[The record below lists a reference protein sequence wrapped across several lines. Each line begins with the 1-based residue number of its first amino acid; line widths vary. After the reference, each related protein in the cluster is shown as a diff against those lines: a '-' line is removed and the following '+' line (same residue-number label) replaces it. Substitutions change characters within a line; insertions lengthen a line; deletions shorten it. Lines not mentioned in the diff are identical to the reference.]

1 MNLCSV
7 QKVKT
12 QLKNIRE
19 DNNQTQREVAIY
31 LGISRQQYTRIE
43 SLHNDQEISL
53 DQAIKLTKH
62 YGCSLGYVAAM
73 WTKEQEVPFTAIEI
87 LTLLNK
93 VNTSSKTWLET
104 LARVVGVYAPDALEK
119 FKKDNPDN
127 ALNG

>member
-12 QLKNIRE
+12 QLRTIRE
-19 DNNQTQREVAIY
+19 DHNQTQREIATY

-53 DQAIKLTKH
+53 EQAIKLTKH

-73 WTKEQEVPFTAIEI
+73 WPKSQEVPFTAIEI

-93 VNTSSKTWLET
+93 INTSSKTWLET
-104 LARVVGVYAPDALEK
+104 MVKITSVYAPNALEK

-127 ALNG
+127 VLPS